1 MIKLVDLVK
10 EVISASEAYNDLD
23 AVQTIV
29 DGKRGVAFI
38 AWKTMPDRYVEPVQ
52 KLIRDNNLKSM
63 YVKGNKYDAYVV
75 YAPGFEK
82 NATELKDIAEKYGG
96 YLHHDASEE
105 DSRRIGQLLNY
116 KESDI
121 EDYITRNRESKK

>member
-1 MIKLVDLVK
+1 MIKLVALVK
-10 EVISASEAYNDLD
+10 EIISASEAYNDVD
-23 AVQTIV
+23 AIQTIV

-82 NATELKDIAEKYGG
+82 DAAELKDIAEKYGG
-96 YLHHDASEE
+96 YLHYDATEE
-105 DSRRIGQLLNY
+105 DSRRIGQLLGY
-116 KESDI
+116 RESDI
-121 EDYITRNRESKK
+121 ENYIIHNRESKK

>member
-1 MIKLVDLVK
+1 MKLISILK
-10 EVISASEAYNDLD
+10 EVISASEAYNDLG

-29 DGKRGVAFI
+29 DGKRGVAFV

-52 KLIRDNNLKSM
+52 KLIKDNNLKSM
-63 YVKGNKYDAYVV
+63 YVKGNENDAYVI
-75 YAPGFEK
+75 YAPGYEK
-82 NATELKDIAEKYGG
+82 DATELKDIAEKYGG
-96 YLHHDASEE
+96 YLRYDATEE

>member
-1 MIKLVDLVK
+1 MKLISILK

-23 AVQTIV
+23 AIQTIV

-38 AWKTMPDRYVEPVQ
+38 AWKTMPDRYVEPVK
-52 KLIRDNNLKSM
+52 KLINDNGLKSM
-63 YVKGNKYDAYVV
+63 YVKGNDYDAYVV

-82 NATELKDIAEKYGG
+82 DATELKDIAEKYGG
-96 YLHHDASEE
+96 YLRYDASEE

-121 EDYITRNRESKK
+121 EDYIIRNREKNKK

>member
-1 MIKLVDLVK
+1 MKLISILR

-29 DGKRGVAFI
+29 DGKRGVAFV

-52 KLIRDNNLKSM
+52 KLIKDNGLKSM
-63 YVKGNKYDAYVV
+63 YVDGNKYDAYVI
-75 YAPGFEK
+75 YAPGYEK
-82 NATELKDIAEKYGG
+82 DATELKDIAEKYGG
-96 YLHHDASEE
+96 YLRYDASEE

-121 EDYITRNRESKK
+121 EDYIIRNREQQK

>member
-96 YLHHDASEE
+96 YLRYDASEE

-121 EDYITRNRESKK
+121 EDYINRNREQQK